1 MTSSTT
7 TATKRT
13 VKGNKKGTNV
23 NVCDKGV
30 DKGDMNVVDK
40 GVDKSVDKRVDKG
53 VDKSVD
59 KRVDKS
65 VDKRVDKGD
74 MKGDKK
80 KKTARGVNKKVSD
93 VLNYDN
99 LVTFELTGIQKELVM
114 KFIHFIPSSHHPLL
128 FSVISDDIHF
138 IHFHIFAVYFFAHS
152 NIFYFGDFILL
163 FSLFKHLPFHLLL
176 SSLFTKP
183 HSFSFYF

>member
-23 NVCDKGV
+23 NVGDKGVDKGV
-30 DKGDMNVVDK
+30 DKGDMK
-40 GVDKSVDKRVDKG
+40 GN
-53 VDKSVD
+53 
-59 KRVDKS
+59 
-65 VDKRVDKGD
+65 
-74 MKGDKK
+74 KK
-80 KKTARGVNKKVSD
+80 KRTTRLNNKVSE